1 MYYAILAEQILEQSM
16 IPFRF
21 VNYRAAPIQK
31 FFWNSIPRH
40 LAFVPGIST
49 ALEDP
54 ALMGSFWEILHQ
66 FWEVLLLNA
75 LFNFILQLMKLSRH
89 ISPPHFF

>member
-1 MYYAILAEQILEQSM
+1 MCMVCMSWIYYTILTEQILEHSV
-16 IPFRF
+16 IPFHF

-49 ALEDP
+49 ALENP
-54 ALMGSFWEILHQ
+54 ALKAPFWEILS
-66 FWEVLLLNA
+66 VLRST
-75 LFNFILQLMKLSRH
+75 FIECS
-89 ISPPHFF
+89 I